1 MNTIRHTAL
10 AALVLV
16 LGTTFNA
23 QAQTQDNA
31 DRRAKFEA
39 RVAEMTAKRE
49 ARLHDALKI
58 TAAQEP
64 AWAAYVAAIKPTP
77 PAGTPPAHGAKLS
90 APERLAKAIDFSKQ
104 RTAKLES
111 VQPALTAFYGQL
123 TAEQKAIFDK
133 RGGGFGG
140 PGRGPR
146 GHGGF
151 HGGWGGHHG

>member
-1 MNTIRHTAL
+1 MNTIRKTAL
-10 AALVLV
+10 AALVLA
-16 LGTTFNA
+16 LGTTFAA

-49 ARLHDALKI
+49 AKLHDALKI
-58 TAAQEP
+58 TPAQEP
-64 AWAAYVAAIKPTP
+64 AWAAYVTAIKPVAPT
-77 PAGTPPAHGAKLS
+77 GTPPAPGTKLS

-104 RTAKLES
+104 RTARLES

-140 PGRGPR
+140 PARGPR
-146 GHGGF
+146 GHGF